1 MLPSAGLGEVT
12 IFGVYG
18 GLKLSV
24 VLFNAKLAVELFWN
38 PQTASADSL
47 KPEKFEFY

>member
-1 MLPSAGLGEVT
+1 MIFQEEYSYIHLFSTKKQMLPSAGLGEVT

-24 VLFNAKLAVELFWN
+24 VLFNAKLAVELF
-38 PQTASADSL
+38 
-47 KPEKFEFY
+47 